1 MMRLYRS
8 AADRLASLE
17 QLPLLVLRAVF
28 GWLMILHGMFKINEL
43 GLGNFEKYMLQ
54 PAGLPLTGVLSWLV
68 PSMELVFGAMLIVGL
83 LTRVAAAFLCLEML
97 GTGFIIKIHFL
108 HLGILGPKGSGGAEV
123 DFLMLAGLLIPLML
137 GPGALSIDAL
147 LRLDRPWTRAPRAPQ
162 EAAHA

>member
-1 MMRLYRS
+1 M
-8 AADRLASLE
+8 
-17 QLPLLVLRAVF
+17 RAVS
-28 GWLMILHGMFKINEL
+28 GWLMTLHGMFKINEL

-68 PSMELVFGAMLIVGL
+68 PSTELVFGAMLIVGL

-97 GTGFIIKIHFL
+97 GTGFIIKIHF

-137 GPGALSIDAL
+137 GPGAWSIDAL
-147 LRLDRPWTRAPRAPQ
+147 LRLDRPWTRVPRATQ
-162 EAAHA
+162 EAVHA